1 MIDASF
7 PPDLAQFVQQ
17 ELASGRYKSEQEL
30 VQVAVRAL
38 RDQESNLQRFRAE
51 LQKRLDGLDRCEGIE
66 LDGDDALRDFLTEIE
81 TEVDAELAAREK
93 HGE

>member
-17 ELASGRYKSEQEL
+17 ELASGKYKSEQEL
-30 VQVAVRAL
+30 VHAAIRAM
-38 RDQESNLQRFRAE
+38 RDQEINLQRFRAG
-51 LQKRLDGLDRCEGIE
+51 LQKRLDEIDRGEVIE
-66 LDGDDALRDFLTEIE
+66 LLGDDALRDFFTGIE
-81 TEVDAELAAREK
+81 TEVNAELAVREK

>member
-51 LQKRLDGLDRCEGIE
+51 LQKRLDGLDRGEGIE

-81 TEVDAELAAREK
+81 TE
-93 HGE
+93 GC